1 MHLILAELQRIE
13 LTSHETKFWR
23 HQIDK
28 PATYLST
35 IEAIYYCTREY
46 HELTSATG
54 QYCQQYDNLLFFF
67 IYFYHKI
74 QAVTS
79 ERGRTLKAYSQ
90 HRARQTKRNWS
101 IMPSSEKK

>member
-1 MHLILAELQRIE
+1 MYATICDRLLFLILAELHNIE

-23 HQIDK
+23 HQVDK

-35 IEAIYYCTREY
+35 VEAIYYCAREY

-54 QYCQQYDNLLFFF
+54 QYGQQYDNLLFFF

-74 QAVTS
+74 RAVTAQ
-79 ERGRTLKAYSQ
+79 RGRTLKAYSQ
-90 HRARQTKRNWS
+90 RRARQTNKY
-101 IMPSSEKK
+101 